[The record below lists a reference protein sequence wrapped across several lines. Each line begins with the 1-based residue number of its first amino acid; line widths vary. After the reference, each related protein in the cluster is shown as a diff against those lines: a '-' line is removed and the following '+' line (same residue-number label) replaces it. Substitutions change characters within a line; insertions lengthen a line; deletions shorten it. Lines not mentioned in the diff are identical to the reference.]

1 MLSISHAFSTF
12 NADACDA
19 RHILSLRED
28 RNRILGSPLDTLHHS
43 LVETGYQ
50 ATKHGS
56 IYPTESGRLLVVHHG
71 QARGYDCLWLIGL
84 CLLIAV
90 IRRHYGQAYRHLLF
104 LALSFT
110 AAFCFYLYWDIS
122 CVHTSLRPLGD
133 TILIGVGPP

>member
-71 QARGYDCLWLIGL
+71 QARGYDWFMVNRI
-84 CLLIAV
+84 V
-90 IRRHYGQAYRHLLF
+90 PPDSRDSAYTMGKHTVTFYF
-104 LALSFT
+104 LPFRSRQRSAS
-110 AAFCFYLYWDIS
+110 IS
-122 CVHTSLRPLGD
+122 TGISVVSIHH
-133 TILIGVGPP
+133 

>member
-50 ATKHGS
+50 ANGNSRRGLTDRVALAAMLITALLSTKHGS
-56 IYPTESGRLLVVHHG
+56 IYPTESGRLLVVLD
-71 QARGYDCLWLIGL
+71 GYGE
-84 CLLIAV
+84 
-90 IRRHYGQAYRHLLF
+90 
-104 LALSFT
+104 
-110 AAFCFYLYWDIS
+110 
-122 CVHTSLRPLGD
+122 
-133 TILIGVGPP
+133 